1 MTTQEFL
8 ALASANPQ
16 ILGAVLGAPVVAAL
30 ALQATPPLVRPRGSL
45 ATVWSA
51 VVYAACV
58 PGICA
63 ITALLFTVLFD
74 RRNVMHLDVLAIFGP
89 IAAMVATLGL
99 AGRKADIGSLPGVDR
114 LGGMLLMLGAT
125 FLMIFFL
132 DRTRILVMFHGS
144 IWTLLGLAVVLFL
157 VFRFGMLKVFGR
169 REPRYERREPYYD

>member
-1 MTTQEFL
+1 MTSHELL

-16 ILGAVLGAPVVAAL
+16 ILGAALGAPVAAAL
-30 ALQATPPLVRPRGSL
+30 ALQAAPALTRHRGPL
-45 ATVWSA
+45 ATLWSL

-63 ITALLFTVLFD
+63 VTALLFMLLFD
-74 RRNVMHLDVLAIFGP
+74 RRDVMNLDVLAIFGP

-99 AGRKADIGSLPGVDR
+99 AGRKADVGALPGVDR
-114 LGGMLLMLGAT
+114 LGGMLMMLGAT

-144 IWTLLGLAVVLFL
+144 IWSLLGIAVVLFL
-157 VFRFGMLKVFGR
+157 VFKFGMSRVFGR
-169 REPRYERREPYYD
+169 REPHYD

>member
-1 MTTQEFL
+1 MTTHEL
-8 ALASANPQ
+8 LVLASANPQ
-16 ILGAVLGAPVVAAL
+16 ILAAALGGPVVAAL
-30 ALQATPPLVRPRGSL
+30 ALQVTPALTRPRGSL
-45 ATVWSA
+45 ATLWSL

-63 ITALLFTVLFD
+63 VTVLLYLLLFD
-74 RRNVMHLDVLAIFGP
+74 RRDLMNLDVLAVFGP
-89 IAAMVATLGL
+89 IAAMIATLGL

-114 LGGMLLMLGAT
+114 LGGMLMMLGAT

-144 IWTLLGLAVVLFL
+144 IWSLLAIGVALFL

-169 REPRYERREPYYD
+169 REPHYD